1 MGVGSCNSLPAESGI
16 RAGHWDDVEVISFRC
31 AGDRVDVDGG
41 ISWCDMKKNTERNAG
56 SRLFNLDSEEIA
68 NSPFYILKS
77 GNTR

>member
-41 ISWCDMKKNTERNAG
+41 ISWCGMEKNTERNG
-56 SRLFNLDSEEIA
+56 GRRLFNLDSEKAA
-68 NSPFYILKS
+68 NFTFCILKS
-77 GNTR
+77 ENTR